1 MLNREQLEDLV
12 SLNTIMCRALLL
24 DARTSP
30 KDEIERVQNQLDSAC
45 KSFLEKY
52 ENK

>member
-12 SLNTIMCRALLL
+12 HLNVIMSKALLL

-30 KDEIERVQNQLDSAC
+30 KEEIERIQDALDSAC
-45 KSFLEKY
+45 KEFLAKY
-52 ENK
+52 DNI